1 MDRSRRCRS
10 SLAAAV
16 VVIAAAIAGVAVA
29 QAPAPEAPLP
39 DGYMRLP
46 PVQKG
51 LAPKMRVAESNATA
65 HVFDVAFTTGDEIL
79 SGLTDLALE
88 HNITSGYITGL
99 GGVSTALLA
108 FGDPPSGAFRKIAVD
123 EKAEL
128 LSLVG
133 HIQTRDGLPVVHL
146 HAVLGLK
153 DGSTKGGHV
162 VEAHVAPL
170 AEISVVATSIGG
182 KP

>member
-1 MDRSRRCRS
+1 
-10 SLAAAV
+10 
-16 VVIAAAIAGVAVA
+16 
-29 QAPAPEAPLP
+29 
-39 DGYMRLP
+39 
-46 PVQKG
+46 
-51 LAPKMRVAESNATA
+51 
-65 HVFDVAFTTGDEIL
+65 VAFTTGDEIL

-99 GGVSTALLA
+99 GGVSTAVLA

-133 HIQTRDGLPVVHL
+133 HIQTRDGIPVVHL